1 MRTRNITVSDD
12 YVPTINL
19 GRQGENAVSQV
30 IFDVSSLIT
39 DYGAGTGT
47 VVVQRPGETTT
58 YQHDD
63 TVQSG
68 DTVTWTISSADT
80 EISGNGNVQLFWMVN
95 DAVAKTITYQTYV
108 EPALMNPTDA
118 PVSEGG
124 WISEEIGDLSEL
136 ETTDKSNLVGAVNEV
151 VANLDELITIDNHT
165 IIVN

>member
-1 MRTRNITVSDD
+1 MRTRNISVSED

-19 GRQGENAVSQV
+19 GRQGENEVSQV
-30 IFDVSSLIT
+30 VFDVSELIT
-39 DYGAGTGT
+39 DYGSGTA
-47 VVVQRPGETTT
+47 VVVVRRPTEITT

-68 DTVTWTISSADT
+68 DTVTWTVSSADT
-80 EISGNGNVQLFWMVN
+80 EISGDGNVQLFWMVN

-118 PVSEGG
+118 PVSDGG

-136 ETTDKSNLVGAVNEV
+136 ETTDKSNLVGAVNELSDK
-151 VANLDELITIDNHT
+151 LDDLITIDEHK
-165 IIVN
+165 IIIS